1 MSTNFGDENV
11 YSTQNSGWG
20 QMLCVVRFQAPLTGT
35 IDSVSVY
42 FSNGAAATTAI
53 GCVYADSTGLPGALV
68 CKSASETNIATS
80 FSAQWV
86 TLTLGAGNSITNGTY
101 YHIGFAAKSTADNLV
116 IYQSAVAA
124 PLRSLQNAG
133 PAYPAIVDPFG
144 AASSSGTTQ
153 KMSMY
158 ATGTAAWSGLI
169 VTRKLQG

>member
-20 QMLCVVRFQAPLTGT
+20 QMLCVVRFQAPLSGT
-35 IDSVSVY
+35 VDSVSVY
-42 FSNGAAATTAI
+42 LSNGAAATTVI
-53 GCVYADSTGLPGALV
+53 GCVYNESGGIPGTLL
-68 CKSASETNIATS
+68 CRSATETNIATS

-133 PAYPAIVDPFG
+133 AAYPAIVDPFG

>member
-1 MSTNFGDENV
+1 
-11 YSTQNSGWG
+11 
-20 QMLCVVRFQAPLTGT
+20 
-35 IDSVSVY
+35 VY

-68 CKSASETNIATS
+68 CKSASETNIATNQ
-80 FSAQWV
+80 AAGWV
-86 TLTLGAGNSITNGTY
+86 TMTLGSGNSITSGTY
-101 YHIGFAAKSTADNLV
+101 YHIGFASKSTADNLV
-116 IYQSAVAA
+116 IYQSATTA

-133 PAYPAIVDPFG
+133 ALYPAIVDPFG
-144 AASSSGTTQ
+144 TASSSGTTQ